1 MKKGENTGIDKAFAS
16 SKLVPDYQTLLENA
30 GISIVITDLDGQYIF
45 ANSIAASHL
54 GCDVQDVVGKT
65 MSDFFPPEVAQKYL
79 VQNRQLIQSGKGRVY
94 EVPFG
99 LPSGTKIFQI
109 TDLVLKDEEG
119 NGFAIQS
126 SGVDITERK
135 RIKKAIARNNE
146 IFNQFMEHSPI
157 YIFFKDENIRP
168 IYLSRNYEKM
178 LGKPLDEILGK
189 TMDELFPS
197 DLAKS
202 MVACDLEILRSGE
215 KVEVEEEFNGRFY
228 STLKFP
234 IRIEGKP
241 MVLAGFTID
250 ITDRK
255 LAERALQS
263 SEEKFRKSFNSHPG
277 LVGISTMDEGRYLD
291 VNKNFCDHLGWKREE
306 VIGKTSKELGIFVD
320 FAQREEMIAEI
331 RRSGSILNY
340 DVKIRTK
347 TGEVRV
353 GLFSAETIEMDGK
366 KCLLAQ
372 IYDITERRQA
382 EEELKESEARLR
394 ELNATK
400 DKFFSIIAHDL
411 KSPFNSIIGFSNL
424 LTRQIQEK
432 DYKGIGRYAVII
444 QNSSQNAMSL
454 LLNLL
459 EWSRAQVGKM
469 EFNLQHL
476 DVVSLINEAIRLL
489 EDAAVQK
496 SITIYTELP
505 SALFVYADKA
515 MIATIL
521 RNLISN
527 AIKFTDVGGEVV
539 ISAKQKPDELL
550 ITVSDNG
557 VGISLDTIEK
567 LFRIDQNHTTLGTSK
582 EKGTGLG
589 LILCKEFIEKHGG
602 KIWVDSEV
610 GKGSRFC
617 FTIPTEQID
626 IRLHGGE

>member
-65 MSDFFPPEVAQKYL
+65 MSDFFPPEIAQEYL
-79 VQNRQLIQSGKGRVY
+79 AQNRQLIQSGKGRVY

-109 TDLVLKDEEG
+109 TDLVLKDDEG

-135 RIKKAIARNNE
+135 RIKKAITRNNE

-168 IYLSRNYEKM
+168 IYLSRNFEKM

-306 VIGKTSKELGIFVD
+306 IIGKTSVELGIFAD

-340 DVKIRTK
+340 DVKIRNK
-347 TGEVRV
+347 TGEVRI
-353 GLFSAETIEMDGK
+353 GLFSAETIEMGGG

-372 IYDITERRQA
+372 VYDITERKRA
-382 EEELKESEARLR
+382 EEELRESEARLR

-469 EFNLQHL
+469 EFNLQYL

>member
-1 MKKGENTGIDKAFAS
+1 MMKKGEKTGIDEAFAS
-16 SKLVPDYQTLLENA
+16 SRLVLDYKALIENA

-45 ANSIAASHL
+45 ANSIAAGLL

-65 MSDFFPPEVAQKYL
+65 VSDFLPPEVARKYL
-79 VQNRQLIQSGKGRVY
+79 VRNRQLIQSGKGRVY
-94 EVPFG
+94 EVSFG
-99 LPSGTKIFQI
+99 LPSGTKTFQI
-109 TDLVLKDEEG
+109 TDQVLKDDQG

-135 RIKKAIARNNE
+135 RIKKVIRRNNE
-146 IFNQFMEHSPI
+146 IFNQFLEYSPI
-157 YIFFKDENIRP
+157 YIFFKDENVRSIR
-168 IYLSRNYEKM
+168 LSRNYEKM
-178 LGKPLDEILGK
+178 LGRPLDEILGK

-215 KVEVEEEFNGRFY
+215 KVEVEEEFNGRYY

-277 LVGISTMDEGRYLD
+277 LVGISTVDEGRYLD

-306 VIGKTSKELGIFVD
+306 VIGRTSKELGIFID

-331 RRSGSILNY
+331 RRSGGILNY

-347 TGEVRV
+347 TGEVRI

-432 DYKGIGRYAVII
+432 DYNGIGKYATII
-444 QNSSQNAMSL
+444 QNSSQNAMNL

-459 EWSRAQVGKM
+459 EWSRSQVGKM
-469 EFNLQHL
+469 EFYPQHL
-476 DVVSLINEAIRLL
+476 EMVSLIDDAIRLL
-489 EDAAVQK
+489 EDSAAQK
-496 SITIYTELP
+496 LITIGTELP
-505 SALFVYADKA
+505 PVLCIYADKA
-515 MIATIL
+515 MIAAIL

-527 AIKFTDVGGEVV
+527 AIKFTCEGGEVV
-539 ISAKQKPDELL
+539 ISAKQKTDELL

-557 VGISLDTIEK
+557 VGMSRDAIEK
-567 LFRIDQNHTTLGTSK
+567 LFRIDQNLTTLGTSK

-602 KIWVDSEV
+602 KIWVDSEE
-610 GKGSRFC
+610 GKGSRFY
-617 FTIPTEQID
+617 FTIPT
-626 IRLHGGE
+626 

>member
-1 MKKGENTGIDKAFAS
+1 MMKKGEKTGIDEAFAS
-16 SKLVPDYQTLLENA
+16 SRLVLDYKALIENA

-45 ANSIAASHL
+45 ANSIAAGLL

-65 MSDFFPPEVAQKYL
+65 VSDFLPPEVARKYL
-79 VQNRQLIQSGKGRVY
+79 VRNRQLIQSGKGRVY
-94 EVPFG
+94 EVSFG
-99 LPSGTKIFQI
+99 LPSGTKTFQI
-109 TDLVLKDEEG
+109 TDQVLKDEKG

-135 RIKKAIARNNE
+135 RIKKVIRRNNE
-146 IFNQFMEHSPI
+146 IFNQFLEYSPI
-157 YIFFKDENIRP
+157 YIFFKDENVRSMR
-168 IYLSRNYEKM
+168 LSRNYEKM
-178 LGKPLDEILGK
+178 LGRPLDEILGK

-202 MVACDLEILRSGE
+202 MVACDLEILRSGR
-215 KVEVEEEFNGRFY
+215 KVEVEEEFNGRYY

-306 VIGKTSKELGIFVD
+306 VIGRTSKELGIFID

-331 RRSGSILNY
+331 RRSGGILNY

-347 TGEVRV
+347 TGEVRI

-432 DYKGIGRYAVII
+432 DYKGIGKYATII
-444 QNSSQNAMSL
+444 QNSSQNAMNL

-459 EWSRAQVGKM
+459 EWSRSQVGKM
-469 EFNLQHL
+469 EFYPQHL
-476 DVVSLINEAIRLL
+476 EMVSLIDDAIRLL
-489 EDAAVQK
+489 EDSAAQK
-496 SITIYTELP
+496 LITIGTELP
-505 SALFVYADKA
+505 PVLCIYADKA
-515 MIATIL
+515 MIAAIL

-527 AIKFTDVGGEVV
+527 AIKFTCEGGEVV
-539 ISAKQKPDELL
+539 ISAKQKTDELQ

-557 VGISLDTIEK
+557 VGMSRDVIEK

-602 KIWVDSEV
+602 KIWVDSEE
-610 GKGSRFC
+610 GKGSRFY
-617 FTIPTEQID
+617 FTIPT
-626 IRLHGGE
+626 

>member
-1 MKKGENTGIDKAFAS
+1 MMKKGEKTGIDEAFAS
-16 SKLVPDYQTLLENA
+16 SRLVLDYKALIENA

-45 ANSIAASHL
+45 ANSIAAGLL
-54 GCDVQDVVGKT
+54 GFDVQDVVGKT
-65 MSDFFPPEVAQKYL
+65 VSDFLPPEVARKYL
-79 VQNRQLIQSGKGRVY
+79 VRNRQLIQSGKGRVY
-94 EVPFG
+94 EVSFG
-99 LPSGTKIFQI
+99 LPSGTKTFQI
-109 TDLVLKDEEG
+109 TDQVLKDDQG

-135 RIKKAIARNNE
+135 QIKKVIRRNNE
-146 IFNQFMEHSPI
+146 IFNQFLEYSPI
-157 YIFFKDENIRP
+157 YIFFKDENVRSMR
-168 IYLSRNYEKM
+168 LSRNYEKM
-178 LGKPLDEILGK
+178 LGRPLDEILGK

-215 KVEVEEEFNGRFY
+215 KVEVEEEFNGRYY

-306 VIGKTSKELGIFVD
+306 VIGRTSKELGIFID

-331 RRSGSILNY
+331 RRSGGILNY

-347 TGEVRV
+347 TGEVRI

-432 DYKGIGRYAVII
+432 DYKGIGKYATII
-444 QNSSQNAMSL
+444 QNSSQNAMNL

-459 EWSRAQVGKM
+459 EWSRSQVGKM
-469 EFNLQHL
+469 EFYPQHL
-476 DVVSLINEAIRLL
+476 EMVSLIDDAIRLL
-489 EDAAVQK
+489 EDSAAQK
-496 SITIYTELP
+496 LITIGTELP
-505 SALFVYADKA
+505 PVLCVYADKA
-515 MIATIL
+515 MIAAIL

-527 AIKFTDVGGEVV
+527 AIKFTCEGGEVV
-539 ISAKQKPDELL
+539 ISAKQKTDELL

-557 VGISLDTIEK
+557 VGMSRDAIEK

-610 GKGSRFC
+610 GKGSRFY
-617 FTIPTEQID
+617 FTIPT
-626 IRLHGGE
+626 

>member
-1 MKKGENTGIDKAFAS
+1 MMKKGEKTGIDEAFAS
-16 SKLVPDYQTLLENA
+16 SRLVLDYKALIENA

-45 ANSIAASHL
+45 ANSIAAGLL

-65 MSDFFPPEVAQKYL
+65 VSDFLPPEVARKYL
-79 VQNRQLIQSGKGRVY
+79 VRNRQLIQSGKGRVY
-94 EVPFG
+94 EVSFG
-99 LPSGTKIFQI
+99 LPSGTKTFQI
-109 TDLVLKDEEG
+109 TDQVLKDDQG

-135 RIKKAIARNNE
+135 QIKKVIRRNNE
-146 IFNQFMEHSPI
+146 IFNQFLEYSPI
-157 YIFFKDENIRP
+157 YIFFKDENVRSMR
-168 IYLSRNYEKM
+168 LSRNYEKM
-178 LGKPLDEILGK
+178 LGRPLDEILGK

-202 MVACDLEILRSGE
+202 MVACDLEILRSGR
-215 KVEVEEEFNGRFY
+215 KVEVEEEFNGRYY

-277 LVGISTMDEGRYLD
+277 LVGISTVDEGRYLD

-306 VIGKTSKELGIFVD
+306 VIGRTSKELGIFID

-347 TGEVRV
+347 TGEVRI

-432 DYKGIGRYAVII
+432 DYNGIGKYATII
-444 QNSSQNAMSL
+444 QNSSQNAMNL

-459 EWSRAQVGKM
+459 EWSRSQVGKM
-469 EFNLQHL
+469 EFYPQHL
-476 DVVSLINEAIRLL
+476 EMVSLIDDAIRLL
-489 EDAAVQK
+489 EDSAAQK
-496 SITIYTELP
+496 LITIGTELP
-505 SALFVYADKA
+505 PVLCIYADKA
-515 MIATIL
+515 MIAAIL

-527 AIKFTDVGGEVV
+527 AIKFTCEGGEVV
-539 ISAKQKPDELL
+539 ISAKQKTDELQ

-557 VGISLDTIEK
+557 VGMSRDAIEK
-567 LFRIDQNHTTLGTSK
+567 LFRIDQNLTTLGTSK

-602 KIWVDSEV
+602 KIWVDSEE
-610 GKGSRFC
+610 GKGSRFY
-617 FTIPTEQID
+617 FTIPT
-626 IRLHGGE
+626 